1 MSERDALAKAVKG
14 FPVRPDERPQTIG
27 PAPNRQTSQFPE
39 DPQWEE
45 LLFDYVKT
53 FEGVEIGHSHISRD
67 GGSRAFFLPQYSQL
81 HGLQTQFLVDNEFA
95 HIHEHPS
102 SSLHAVLPSEIGQ
115 LVFEKKWGE
124 QHPLA
129 ILGRISSTN
138 HLLYGARNKQEA
150 EQLKTLL
157 RISYLFASNQW

>member
-1 MSERDALAKAVKG
+1 MSGPKPSAL
-14 FPVRPDERPQTIG
+14 P
-27 PAPNRQTSQFPE
+27 PNRQTSQFPE

-53 FEGVEIGHSHISRD
+53 FEGIEVGHSHISGD
-67 GGSRAFFLPQYSQL
+67 GGSRAFFLPQYSHL
-81 HGLQTQFLVDNEFA
+81 RGVQTEFLVDNEFA

-102 SSLHAVLPSEIGQ
+102 SSLHAVLPEEIGQ

-129 ILGRISSTN
+129 KLGHISSTN
-138 HLLYGARNKQEA
+138 HLLYGARNKQET

-157 RISYLFASNQW
+157 RISYLFASKQW